1 MEIYNVEIK
10 ILTFRFLGR
19 KGFFDRLGILNL
31 LCNVS
36 VVDFDASLTSVM
48 IDFYQFTILSQV
60 KSM

>member
-19 KGFFDRLGILNL
+19 KGFFDRLGILN